1 MKLYGQENLETQFNN
16 FTLDTLPHTI
26 MLVGPLGSGKHTL
39 VSNLSDRLHL
49 EIKNLDTITNEVLS
63 EIINSTVP
71 TMCVIDGESISMKE
85 ESALLKFIEEPPAH
99 IFITICCTSTNLIL
113 NTIKNRCQ
121 IFRFAPY
128 TNQFLKSLYPDLN
141 DKYLFAIADTP
152 GKILAWQ
159 SMPLIEMFK
168 LASDIL
174 NRIQIAK
181 ISNILKIS
189 DKINFSKKENTALFE
204 FEPFLACLLYMA
216 SERCKRP
223 SDVSAKTTFEQFKLT
238 KQLIIDSHIPNI
250 DKQKLFEHYLFELKI
265 L

>member
-1 MKLYGQENLETQFNN
+1 MKLYGQENLEAQFNN
-16 FTLDTLPHTI
+16 FTLDSLPHTI
-26 MLVGPLGSGKHTL
+26 MLVGPFGCGKHTL
-39 VSNLSDRLHL
+39 ISNLSDRLNL
-49 EIKNLDTITNEVLS
+49 EVKNLDVINNEVLT
-63 EIINSTVP
+63 EVMNLTVP
-71 TMCVIDGESISMKE
+71 TMCVIDGENISMKE
-85 ESALLKFIEEPPAH
+85 ESALLKFIEEPPVH

-113 NTIKNRCQ
+113 DTIKNRCQ

-159 SMPLIEMFK
+159 VMPLIEMFK
-168 LASDIL
+168 FASEIL
-174 NRIQIAK
+174 NKIQITK
-181 ISNILKIS
+181 ISNILKLS
-189 DKINFSKKENTALFE
+189 DKINFSKKENTTLFE

-223 SDVSAKTTFEQFKLT
+223 SDLPAKTTFEQFKLT

-250 DKQKLFEHYLFELKI
+250 DKQKLFEHYLFELK
-265 L
+265 LL